1 MQIYLK
7 PKVYFK
13 KLSYKHFRR
22 KIVNYYLSFEVE
34 KDLLRKKSNRNY
46 QLNEYPKVLKT
57 EHDKEFYKYIL
68 MQI

>member
-7 PKVYFK
+7 QKVYFK

-34 KDLLRKKSNRNY
+34 KDLYEKKNRNHK
-46 QLNEYPKVLKT
+46 LNE
-57 EHDKEFYKYIL
+57 
-68 MQI
+68 